1 MARNGTGVRKAT
13 ESSIEVEFT
22 YRGERCR
29 ERIKCKPTPANIRK
43 IELFRE
49 NFIESIENG
58 TFDYSATFPESKRAA
73 KLRTKDT
80 LLSVEKLLDKWLDSK
95 ERHIKSSTYNGYRK
109 VIAILKP
116 VFGGKSPEEL
126 KKLHVREWCDKLTCG
141 NKRIRNLTE
150 PLVAAIQL
158 AVDDELLAINPLS
171 GFKYKRIEPPKID
184 HVDPL
189 SREESEKLLSVL
201 AGQYKNMVQFA
212 LWTGVRSS
220 ELIAVRWGD
229 IDFIRG
235 VVMISRAKTQDA
247 KQDEATKT
255 RAGTREVKLLAPA
268 LAALGSQKA
277 FTFIMGEHV
286 FLNELTGKP
295 YTGDQ
300 QLWKAWKRSLLKA
313 GIRYRNPYQ
322 TRHTY
327 ASRMLSAGE
336 NLAWIS
342 KQMGHDNV
350 SVTTKHYARFM
361 ADSQPDAGSKAV
373 ELFSGAK

>member
-1 MARNGTGVRKAT
+1 M
-13 ESSIEVEFT
+13 
-22 YRGERCR
+22 
-29 ERIKCKPTPANIRK
+29 
-43 IELFRE
+43 
-49 NFIESIENG
+49 
-58 TFDYSATFPESKRAA
+58 
-73 KLRTKDT
+73 KDA
-80 LLSVEKLLDKWLDSK
+80 
-95 ERHIKSSTYNGYRK
+95 KSSTYNGYRK